1 MELEQISALISE
13 RTGVPAALLDG
24 QTAEENIAK
33 ARAIIEY
40 RSKAN
45 PSAERKLTTNEQFAA
60 WLDAVMPYGEPQDTN
75 KDPAAAELDRIAEEL
90 RIANGGYPQMED
102 GGEVD
107 PSRFP
112 DSRPASVQF
121 AEWFREQSINKFD
134 PRKDRDGWIHLC

>member
-1 MELEQISALISE
+1 MELEQINALISE

-40 RSKAN
+40 RSKAK

-112 DSRPASVQF
+112 DSRPTSVQF
-121 AEWFREQSINKFD
+121 AEWFKQETAFN
-134 PRKDRDGWIHLC
+134 PRKENGWIPLA

>member
-1 MELEQISALISE
+1 MELDQINALISE
-13 RTGVPAALLDG
+13 KTGVPAALLDG

-112 DSRPASVQF
+112 DTRPTSEIF
-121 AEWFREQSINKFD
+121 KEWFLDETAWD
-134 PRKDRDGWIHLC
+134 PRKDSGGWIHLT

>member
-1 MELEQISALISE
+1 MELEQINALISE

-60 WLDAVMPYGEPQDTN
+60 WLDAAYGEPQDTN

-90 RIANGGYPQMED
+90 RIANGGYPQIED

-107 PSRFP
+107 PSGFP
-112 DSRPASVQF
+112 DTRPTSVQF
-121 AEWFREQSINKFD
+121 AEWFKQETAFN
-134 PRKDRDGWIHLC
+134 PRKENGWITLE

>member
-1 MELEQISALISE
+1 MELEQINALISE

-60 WLDAVMPYGEPQDTN
+60 WLDAAYGEPQDTN

-112 DSRPASVQF
+112 DSRPASAQF
-121 AEWFREQSINKFD
+121 AEWFREQSINKYD